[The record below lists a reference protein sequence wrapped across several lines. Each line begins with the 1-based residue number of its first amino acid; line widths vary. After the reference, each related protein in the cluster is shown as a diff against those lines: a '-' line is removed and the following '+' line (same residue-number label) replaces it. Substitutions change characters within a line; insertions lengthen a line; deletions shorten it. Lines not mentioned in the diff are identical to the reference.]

1 MRRAAPPTV
10 SQVTR
15 RWLLLLS
22 IAALVASP
30 VNPAR
35 AATEDLEETDDLPTV
50 QNRLFR
56 TQHEFAAGV
65 GILPIDPFY
74 KGMTLTGGYAWHITD
89 LWAVEGQY
97 SYLLT
102 FKTGLRKDLEENFAI
117 PPTLFDELKWY
128 AQAGALFK
136 PLYGKLSLFNK
147 SLVYGEL
154 YFSVHGVVGQMEG
167 GRADDENPQGKGKR
181 FAFGGA
187 PGFGIRGYLN
197 EYFSLRFDFRTMIL
211 ASAGEVHVPLSLSLS
226 VAVTTRTDL

>member
-1 MRRAAPPTV
+1 MPI
-10 SQVTR
+10 
-15 RWLLLLS
+15 RWLTLLGL
-22 IAALVASP
+22 AWLVAAAAAG
-30 VNPAR
+30 PAR
-35 AATEDLEETDDLPTV
+35 AATEEMEETDALPTV

-56 TQHEFAAGV
+56 NQHEFSGSV

-74 KGMTLTGGYAWHITD
+74 KGMTLGGGYAWHITD
-89 LWAVEGQY
+89 LWAVEGTF
-97 SYLLT
+97 SYLVT

-128 AQAGALFK
+128 GQAGALFK

-154 YFSVHGVVGQMEG
+154 YFSAHAVVAQMEG
-167 GRADDENPQGKGKR
+167 GRADDENPQGKGQR
-181 FAFGGA
+181 LAFGGA

-197 EYFSLRFDFRTMIL
+197 EYFSVRFDFRTMIL